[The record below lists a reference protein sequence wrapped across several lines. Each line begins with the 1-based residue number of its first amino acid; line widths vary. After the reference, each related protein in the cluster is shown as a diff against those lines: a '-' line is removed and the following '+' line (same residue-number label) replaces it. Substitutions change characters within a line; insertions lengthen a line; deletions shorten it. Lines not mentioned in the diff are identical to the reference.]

1 MKNSIF
7 LWACLAII
15 NATTL
20 QATDTD
26 STAVANHSDDT
37 LHSVNLETPPVD
49 SKKSLIVLIP
59 NRTLNV
65 QILED
70 KDLLLIDLSGYNG
83 EVLDW
88 MIYKPKAKVK
98 SRISTSAKIDEIKIN
113 KLTAGDY
120 VLMVKDAQGRVLFQS
135 FKKA

>member
-15 NATTL
+15 NATTV

-37 LHSVNLETPPVD
+37 LHSVKPKTTPAD
-49 SKKSLIVLIP
+49 SKKDLIEFIP

-65 QILED
+65 QVMD
-70 KDLLLIDLSGYNG
+70 NKDLLLIDLSGYNG

-113 KLTAGDY
+113 KLEAGDY
-120 VLMVKDAQGRVLFQS
+120 VLMVKDTQGRVLYQS